1 MKRSLSFTGTPPRN
15 IGAYHCETYIA
26 SLLALRDVG
35 DWKEKMSVSK
45 QEITDIQQLLDQLKV
60 NHIFTGMHCLNIHR
74 FKRQDCRFAIG
85 VSKRCCP
92 VCIFVLQQ
100 LNKLE
105 LHGTKFVISD
115 GHTNITPCALPGWL
129 PEDVVREVVLK
140 FSNSLREEL
149 GRLQSLS
156 QRIVAS

>member
-1 MKRSLSFTGTPPRN
+1 M
-15 IGAYHCETYIA
+15 
-26 SLLALRDVG
+26 
-35 DWKEKMSVSK
+35 
-45 QEITDIQQLLDQLKV
+45 
-60 NHIFTGMHCLNIHR
+60 
-74 FKRQDCRFAIG
+74 
-85 VSKRCCP
+85 
-92 VCIFVLQQ
+92 CIFVLQQ
-100 LNKLE
+100 LNK

-156 QRIVAS
+156 QRRGRARTTDTGRISYDSVISAESVAYKGPKEADICQL